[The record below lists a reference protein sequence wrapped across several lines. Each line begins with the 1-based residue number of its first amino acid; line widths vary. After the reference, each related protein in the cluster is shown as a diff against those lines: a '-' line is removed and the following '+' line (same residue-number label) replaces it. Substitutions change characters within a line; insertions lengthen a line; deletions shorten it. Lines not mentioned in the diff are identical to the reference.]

1 MKKSKNKSENTALSV
16 VKNVGETN
24 ETGVAVYQPDHE
36 DVFDDI
42 SVFSALFNETPE
54 QIKNGIRVFE
64 LRRFAGTLGQ
74 ITVRYEIREKEIL
87 RIMKKSLSL
96 GVGEILTSPVYL
108 SGYRKVVNKTEMDG
122 QKVCAVI
129 DFPLGESTLKAK
141 VADVKACEKF
151 GVDGYTVVMP
161 SVFVKNPNEFKK
173 QLKKIKGLT
182 DKNVGVAFSTTE
194 LDADDVKSV
203 FRAAEKVGAEA
214 VTLLFGDQTEQ
225 EILSTVKAIM
235 ENKGEIEVR
244 ILGNVRSAEAVA
256 AVKKL
261 GADKVFTPYAV
272 DIAEEL
278 LKRFNIKG
286 IKLN

>member
-24 ETGVAVYQPDHE
+24 ETGVAVYQPSSE

-225 EILSTVKAIM
+225 EILSTAKAIK
-235 ENKGEIEVR
+235 ENKGKIEVR

-272 DIAEEL
+272 DIAEDL